1 MHSYGRS
8 VRFDRLIVGMAVL
21 AAGCTGAEHSNT
33 AQSETSSSV
42 PSSNP
47 FRIGRPLVIPH
58 GGGDGLFP
66 ENTLYA
72 YEHSLA
78 MGGDVVDADV
88 QLTADG
94 IPIAFH
100 DATLDRTTNG
110 SGAVGTK
117 SYAQLAVLDAGWGFS
132 LDGQYPF
139 RGQGITIPTID
150 SLLQAFPDTLFTL
163 DLKDL
168 RASAVQPVCDL
179 LRSAGRT
186 SDVYV
191 GVDTSEQVALFRES
205 CPEVETSGTDAERK
219 AARAARENGDTT
231 FVSHQ
236 EVSQPAYIG
245 PDGEVRVTADT
256 LAFSHRNDTAVLP
269 WIIDDPDDM
278 KSLIELGVDGIYTR
292 RPDVMVDL
300 LRQMGIE
307 E

>member
-1 MHSYGRS
+1 M
-8 VRFDRLIVGMAVL
+8 
-21 AAGCTGAEHSNT
+21 
-33 AQSETSSSV
+33 
-42 PSSNP
+42 
-47 FRIGRPLVIPH
+47 IPH

-78 MGGDVVDADV
+78 LGGDVVDADV

-100 DATLDRTTNG
+100 DVTLDRTTNG
-110 SGAVGTK
+110 SGSVATK
-117 SYAQLAVLDAGWGFS
+117 SYAQLAILDAGWGFS
-132 LDGQYPF
+132 VEGRYPF

-163 DLKDL
+163 DLKD
-168 RASAVQPVCDL
+168 RRPSAVQPLCAL

-191 GVDTSEQVALFRES
+191 GVDTSAQVALFRES

-219 AARAARENGDTT
+219 AARAARDNGDTR

-236 EVSQPAYIG
+236 KVSQPAYIG
-245 PDGEVRVTADT
+245 PRGEVRVTAET
-256 LAFSHRNDTAVLP
+256 LAFSHRHDTAVLP
-269 WIIDDPDDM
+269 WVIDDPDDM
-278 KSLIELGVDGIYTR
+278 RTLIELGVDGIYTR
-292 RPDVMVDL
+292 RPDVMLDV
-300 LRQMGIE
+300 LRQMGTE
-307 E
+307 YPRS